1 MKRADPANA
10 RWTAARRK
18 SDERGASVF
27 IVVLVIAMLTAIGV
41 FAARSSRLSTT
52 ASGHARQMTQT
63 HYLTE
68 YGMELSA
75 AVLSTNI
82 GAHVNR
88 MHQVPDTKCFGMAGA
103 LGASCLKMYVPNLQ
117 KQLLPQGVLVELPTS
132 AAAGSLGSGSL
143 DASFSIEMTSYAQG
157 AAVAGYDLSPT
168 STAHFKFATL
178 VMTGI
183 GQIRPTGTT
192 SWTSSESA
200 RAFLTLGPL

>member
-1 MKRADPANA
+1 MKHRHLANPA
-10 RWTAARRK
+10 RGRRRR
-18 SDERGASVF
+18 SGERGASVF

-68 YGMELSA
+68 YGMELSV

-82 GAHVNR
+82 GAHVTR
-88 MHQVPDTKCFGMAGA
+88 MRSVPDTKCFAMASA
-103 LGASCLKMYVPNLQ
+103 LGSSCLKMYAPNLQ
-117 KQLLPQGVLVELPTS
+117 KQLLPQGVLLEPASSL
-132 AAAGSLGSGSL
+132 AAGSLGAGSI
-143 DASFSIEMTSYAQG
+143 DPSFSIEMTSYALG

-168 STAHFKFATL
+168 SPANFKFATL
-178 VMTGI
+178 VMTGVS
-183 GQIRPTGTT
+183 QVRPTGNT

>member
-1 MKRADPANA
+1 MTPRERN
-10 RWTAARRK
+10 RYARRRRTG
-18 SDERGASVF
+18 ERGASVF

-68 YGMELSA
+68 YGMELSV

-82 GAHVNR
+82 SAHVKR
-88 MHQVPDTKCFGMAGA
+88 MRTTPDTKCFAMANAIGP
-103 LGASCLKMYVPNLQ
+103 SCLQIYPPNLQ
-117 KQLLPQGVLVELPTS
+117 KQLLPQGALLQPPT
-132 AAAGSLGSGSL
+132 AAEAGSLGAGSI
-143 DASFSIEMTSYAQG
+143 DSSFSIEMTSYTQG

-168 STAHFKFATL
+168 STANFKFATI

-183 GQIRPTGTT
+183 SQVRPTGAA